1 MPDNVALLATIERI
15 RNNLIKLQNQK
26 MIDMARVYRNGTA
39 RFDAD
44 IELIAQKIADGASK
58 RELMNTPE

>member
-1 MPDNVALLATIERI
+1 MPDNAALLATIERI

-44 IELIAQKIADGASK
+44 IELIAQKIAEGGCRRSL
-58 RELMNTPE
+58 RL